1 VDIRHLREMD
11 EWIRAYDP
19 GFWPRAEDQFRAS
32 ADRLILSI
40 RESFSGRRR
49 REAVEAAHALKGLCL
64 MMGLSRLAEL
74 SRRLES
80 MAAEAKGEA
89 GWTDLLSE
97 LEAVLE
103 PSLDEMRRQVG
114 QA

>member
-1 VDIRHLREMD
+1 M
-11 EWIRAYDP
+11 
-19 GFWPRAEDQFRAS
+19 
-32 ADRLILSI
+32 SI
-40 RESFSGRRR
+40 RESFSGRRG
-49 REAVEAAHALKGLCL
+49 REAVEASHALKGLCL

-74 SRRLES
+74 CRRLES
-80 MAAEAKGEA
+80 MAAEGKGAA
-89 GWTDLLSE
+89 GWNDLLNE